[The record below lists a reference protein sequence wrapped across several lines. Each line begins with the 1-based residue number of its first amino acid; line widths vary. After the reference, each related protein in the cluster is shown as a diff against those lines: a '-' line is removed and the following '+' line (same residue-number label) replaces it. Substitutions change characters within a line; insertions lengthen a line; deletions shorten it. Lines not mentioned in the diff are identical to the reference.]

1 MRVSTSMIMQS
12 GLQNLQRQ
20 QAGMLQAQTDIATGV
35 RLRTADVDPVA
46 FSQVSQIADQVGR
59 VEQFLR
65 NNEMAE
71 GKIRSQETRLATS
84 TNILQRVREI
94 SLEAG
99 SILQDDTSRQVLS
112 NELSQLRD
120 ALAQQINAKNER
132 GEYVFSGTQA
142 NQQPFDLASGDDQ
155 LINQAN
161 PAVNAVKVDVGE
173 TQQVTI
179 NRVASDIFTL
189 DAGDSE
195 SPYHDRSH
203 PAHVPSEDGPR
214 SALQVI
220 DDLKRALNEPPPKVD
235 FYSGSQKDV
244 DALLGKAI
252 SARGEMGN
260 DLNVLDRLKN
270 DQQAWK
276 LANEQLMSG
285 LRDTNM
291 PEAISRL
298 NENLYSLQATQKSMV
313 KIQGLSLFNSI

>member
-20 QAGMLQAQTDIATGV
+20 QTGMLQAQTDIATGV

-46 FSQVSQIADQVGR
+46 FSQVSQISDQVGR

-99 SILQDDTSRQVLS
+99 SILQDDTSRQVLR
-112 NELSQLRD
+112 NELSQLGD
-120 ALAQQINAKNER
+120 ALAQQMNAKNER

-142 NQQPFDLASGDDQ
+142 NQQPYDPVSGDDQ
-155 LINQAN
+155 LIGQTD
-161 PAVNAVKVDVGE
+161 PTVNTVKVDVGE

-179 NRVASDIFTL
+179 NRVGSDIFTL
-189 DAGDSE
+189 NETDDTIESE
-195 SPYHDRSH
+195 YHN
-203 PAHVPSEDGPR
+203 PGDGPR
-214 SALQVI
+214 SALQII
-220 DDLKRALNEPPPKVD
+220 DDLKQTLNNPPANAVD
-235 FYSGSQKDV
+235 FYSGSQRDI
-244 DALLGKAI
+244 DTLLGKTV

-270 DQQAWK
+270 DQEAWK
-276 LANEQLMSG
+276 LANEQVMSG
-285 LRDTNM
+285 LRDTDM

-313 KIQGLSLFNSI
+313 KIQGLSLFNSL

>member
-20 QAGMLQAQTDIATGV
+20 QSGMLQAQTDIATGV

-46 FSQVSQIADQVGR
+46 FSQASQISDQVGR

-99 SILQDDTSRQVLS
+99 SILQDDSSRQVLS

-120 ALAQQINAKNER
+120 ALAQQMNAKDER
-132 GEYVFSGTQA
+132 GEYVFSGTRA
-142 NQQPFDLASGDDQ
+142 NQQPFDLVSGDDQ
-155 LINQAN
+155 LINQAD
-161 PAVNAVKVDVGE
+161 PTVNAVKVDVGE
-173 TQQVTI
+173 TQQVTT
-179 NRVASDIFTL
+179 NRVGSDIFTL
-189 DAGDSE
+189 NETDDTIESE
-195 SPYHDRSH
+195 YHT
-203 PAHVPSEDGPR
+203 PGDGPR

-220 DDLKRALNEPPPKVD
+220 DDLKRALNEPPPRVD
-235 FYSGSQKDV
+235 FFSGSQKDI
-244 DALLGKAI
+244 DALLGKTVL
-252 SARGEMGN
+252 ARGEMGN

-276 LANEQLMSG
+276 LANEQVMSG
-285 LRDTNM
+285 LRDTDM

>member
-1 MRVSTSMIMQS
+1 MRVSTAMIMQS

-46 FSQVSQIADQVGR
+46 FSQVSQISDQVGR

-65 NNEMAE
+65 NNELAE
-71 GKIRSQETRLATS
+71 GKIRSQENRLATS

-120 ALAQQINAKNER
+120 ALAQQMNAKNER

-155 LINQAN
+155 LIGQTA

-179 NRVASDIFTL
+179 NRVGSDIFTL
-189 DAGDSE
+189 NSSE
-195 SPYHDRSH
+195 SPYHDPGH
-203 PAHVPSEDGPR
+203 PAYDPSGDGPR

-220 DDLKRALNEPPPKVD
+220 DDLKRALNEPPPRVD
-235 FYSGSQKDV
+235 FYSGSQKDI
-244 DALLGKAI
+244 DTLLGKAI

-276 LANEQLMSG
+276 LANEQVMSG
-285 LRDTNM
+285 LRDTDM

>member
-20 QAGMLQAQTDIATGV
+20 QTGMLQAQTDIATGV

-46 FSQVSQIADQVGR
+46 FSQVSQISDQVGR

-65 NNEMAE
+65 NNELAE

-99 SILQDDTSRQVLS
+99 SILQDDTSRQVLR
-112 NELSQLRD
+112 NELSQLGD
-120 ALAQQINAKNER
+120 ALSQQMNAKNER
-132 GEYVFSGTQA
+132 GEYIFSGTQA
-142 NQQPFDLASGDDQ
+142 NQQPYDPDTGDDL
-155 LINQAN
+155 LIGQTG
-161 PAVNAVKVDVGE
+161 PTVNAVKVDVGE

-179 NRVASDIFTL
+179 NRVGSDIFTL
-189 DAGDSE
+189 KESE
-195 SPYHDRSH
+195 VESLYHD
-203 PAHVPSEDGPR
+203 PTDPTKDNGPR

-220 DDLKRALNEPPPKVD
+220 DDLKQALNEQPANVQD
-235 FYSGSQKDV
+235 FYSGSQKDI
-244 DALLGKAI
+244 DTLLGKGVL
-252 SARGEMGN
+252 ARGEMGN

-270 DQQAWK
+270 DQEAWK
-276 LANEQLMSG
+276 LANEQVMSG
-285 LRDTNM
+285 LRDTDM